1 MESGWVSDPI
11 YFDATVRR
19 SGNSLVITVP
29 PELAR
34 RFLIGEGQA
43 VRLVGSVRRDI
54 QTEGSIS
61 VYLGRFICREKVS
74 GLKFTLTNPEIDE
87 ELVPNLVSEV
97 ARKFSSSEVEVKMR
111 RKGVLEC
118 KIYLGSISKDGFTF
132 RSGRELRMMMT
143 ELKSSAEAH
152 NFRVEDMEIF
162 EETVTLEGVDPSVIN
177 QALRNSPE
185 RVKYEWVS

>member
-61 VYLGRFICREKVS
+61 IYLGRFICKEKVS
-74 GLKFTLTNPEIDE
+74 GVKFTLDGADLNE
-87 ELVPNLVSEV
+87 EALPNAVSDV
-97 ARKFSSSEVEVKMR
+97 TRRFNASNVEVKMR
-111 RKGVLEC
+111 RKGALEC
-118 KIYLGSISKDGFTF
+118 KILLGSISRDNFAF
-132 RSGRELRMMMT
+132 RSGRELRLMMAD
-143 ELKSSAEAH
+143 LKSAAETL
-152 NFRVEDMEIF
+152 NLRVEDMEIF
-162 EETVTLEGVDPSVIN
+162 EETVTLEGVDPSIAN
-177 QALRNSPE
+177 QALRTSPE
-185 RVKYEWVS
+185 RVKYEWAS